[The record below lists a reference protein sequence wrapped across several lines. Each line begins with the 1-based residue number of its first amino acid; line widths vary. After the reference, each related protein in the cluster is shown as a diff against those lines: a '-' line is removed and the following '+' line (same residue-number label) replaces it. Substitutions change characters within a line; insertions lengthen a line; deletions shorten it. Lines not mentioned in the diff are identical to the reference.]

1 MYPRRRKTYWRKI
14 LSSYHYIPFIHN
26 QTINM
31 LARDL
36 LDFVLEDNAQK
47 VLTLFLIGICLV
59 GCFGNC
65 LTLVVFRFKNVIRH
79 KLIHNSLIACL
90 ICDTIFLFVEYMS
103 ATIPVLLTVLE
114 HQEKA
119 NQTGNQSGAIRRLNE
134 TSSGGSLTLNS
145 TRNDDSSPLSQYKL
159 DLLMYQDL
167 WIMVAYPIAMITLT
181 ATIWIKC
188 RLVTLVAN
196 ESNKTTEEV
205 SGREAEKP
213 DWSLRMIIVGSIIL
227 NLVRFHE
234 HQILPKEEEIVPRSF
249 GSLYNFWYLRL
260 LFLIVTYGIPIP
272 ILFYNCYKLGQNCF
286 KSFKKGNFL
295 TSDYKLRRKLR
306 TFLTIFVIAIFLLIT
321 LSTSGFIFLVSSYIL
336 TNSFSREISSL
347 AFHYI
352 ICINFTATFPLLY
365 TLCNE
370 FRAALNYVIFGIEE
384 RSHHDRRIV
393 YVEEGDIV
401 KRIKKSQKGNY
412 IGLNEQ
418 TDETLL

>member
-1 MYPRRRKTYWRKI
+1 
-14 LSSYHYIPFIHN
+14 
-26 QTINM
+26 M
-31 LARDL
+31 LTRDL

-47 VLTLFLIGICLV
+47 VLTLFLIGVCLV

-114 HQEKA
+114 HQEKG
-119 NQTGNQSGAIRRLNE
+119 NQTGKETGAVERLNE
-134 TSSGGSLTLNS
+134 TSSSDSLTLDS
-145 TRNDDSSPLSQYKL
+145 TKNDDSSSPLSQYKL

-167 WIMVAYPIAMITLT
+167 WIMVAYPIALITLT

-196 ESNKTTEEV
+196 ESNKAIQEDA
-205 SGREAEKP
+205 GREAEKP

-227 NLVRFHE
+227 NLPRFHE
-234 HQILPKEEEIVPRSF
+234 HQFLSKEEEIVPGCF
-249 GSLYNFWYLRL
+249 QSLYSFWYLRS
-260 LFLIVTYGIPIP
+260 LFFIVMYGIPIP

-321 LSTSGFIFLVSSYIL
+321 LSTSGFIFFVSSYIV

-347 AFHYI
+347 VFHYI

-365 TLCNE
+365 TLCSE
-370 FRAALNYVIFGIEE
+370 FRAALNFVIFGIEE

>member
-1 MYPRRRKTYWRKI
+1 
-14 LSSYHYIPFIHN
+14 
-26 QTINM
+26 M
-31 LARDL
+31 LTRDL
-36 LDFVLEDNAQK
+36 LKFILEDNAEK

-65 LTLVVFRFKNVIRH
+65 LALVVFRFKNVVRH
-79 KLIHNSLIACL
+79 KLIHNSLITCL

-114 HQEKA
+114 HQEKGKEA
-119 NQTGNQSGAIRRLNE
+119 RKETGNKSGEIGGLNE
-134 TSSGGSLTLNS
+134 TSGGGLALNS
-145 TRNDDSSPLSQYKL
+145 TGNESPLSQYKL

-167 WIMVAYPIAMITLT
+167 WIMVAYPIAMVTLT
-181 ATIWIKC
+181 ATIWTKC
-188 RLVTLVAN
+188 RLVTLVAD
-196 ESNKTTEEV
+196 ESKAIESRAVEGA
-205 SGREAEKP
+205 SREAEKP
-213 DWSLRMIIVGSIIL
+213 DWSLRLIIVGSVIL
-227 NLVRFHE
+227 NLPRFHE
-234 HQILPKEEEIVPRSF
+234 HHILPREEEILPRS
-249 GSLYNFWYLRL
+249 LYSFWYLKSLFFL
-260 LFLIVTYGIPIP
+260 LTYLIPTP
-272 ILFYNCYKLGQNCF
+272 ILFYNCYKLGQNCL
-286 KSFKKGNFL
+286 KSFKKGHLL

-321 LSTSGFIFLVSSYIL
+321 LSTSGFIFFLSSYIV